1 MHIAGLQKLTL
12 LDFPG
17 RLACTVFLPGCNLRC
32 PFCHNAPLVLPQRA
46 MPPGMS
52 SDELLAFLQK
62 RKGRLQGVCITGG
75 EPTLYGD
82 LPELLREI
90 RALGYEIK
98 LDTNGSHPEMLQTIL
113 SEGLADYVAMDIK
126 NSPQRYAET
135 CGGIDILAQAEKSA
149 ALLMQSGIDYEF
161 RTTLAHP
168 LHRPEDMKSIG
179 TWLQGAKRYFLQQF
193 IDSGDLV
200 ASGCTALT
208 AQEMEEMRQAVLPY
222 IENTELRG
230 V

>member
-32 PFCHNAPLVLPQRA
+32 PFCHNASLVLPREDT
-46 MPPGMS
+46 PPPMTV
-52 SDELLAFLQK
+52 DELLDFLRK

-75 EPTLYGD
+75 EPTLHGD
-82 LPELLREI
+82 LPHLLREI
-90 RALGYEIK
+90 HALGYEVK
-98 LDTNGSHPEMLQTIL
+98 LDTNGTNPTLLRHILQ
-113 SEGLADYVAMDIK
+113 ENLADYVAMDIK

-135 CGGIDILAQAEKSA
+135 CGGVEVLDKVRESV
-149 ALLMQSGIDYEF
+149 ALLMESGVDYEF
-161 RTTLAHP
+161 RTTLVCP
-168 LHRPEDMKSIG
+168 LHTVDDMAAIG
-179 TWLQGAKRYFLQQF
+179 EWIRDAKRYFLQQF
-193 IDSGDLV
+193 IDSGDIIGEGLW
-200 ASGCTALT
+200 APDAD
-208 AQEMEEMRQAVLPY
+208 EMEAMRQKVLPY